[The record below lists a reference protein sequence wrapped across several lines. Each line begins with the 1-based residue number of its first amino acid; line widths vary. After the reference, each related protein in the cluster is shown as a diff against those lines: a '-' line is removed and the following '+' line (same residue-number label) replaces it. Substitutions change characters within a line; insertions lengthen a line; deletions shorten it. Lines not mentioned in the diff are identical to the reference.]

1 MVIHAVL
8 LALGIVVGLFLFYL
22 WGIHPRI
29 DGKRKQKTLDLARW
43 DFAHRGL
50 WDMTQNIP
58 ENSLPAF
65 ARAADQ
71 GYAIELDVHLT
82 KDRKL
87 VVFHD
92 DSLMRVC
99 HVRGTCER
107 MNAEDLM
114 KLSLSFTEHHMPL
127 LEDVLRLVN
136 GRVPLLI
143 ELKLPSVSTEICRYV
158 YDLLK
163 DYQGSCLIESFN
175 PLGLRKYKQ
184 LDPDAIVGQLS
195 GKYTAKDRLN
205 PLIALL
211 SSSLLVNALSRPD
224 FVAYNF
230 RTSDAFG
237 FYLNQNLFR
246 IPVFA
251 WTVRTSEE
259 FRKCRHAYDGIIFEK
274 FLPAEI
280 VC

>member
-1 MVIHAVL
+1 MVIRAVL
-8 LALGIVVGLFLFYL
+8 TSFGIVAGLFLLYL
-22 WGIHPRI
+22 WGIHPRMNAR
-29 DGKRKQKTLDLARW
+29 RKQKTLDFARW

-58 ENSLPAF
+58 ENSMPAF
-65 ARAADQ
+65 ERAAAQ

-82 KDRKL
+82 KDKKL

-92 DSLMRVC
+92 DSLMRICNV
-99 HVRGTCER
+99 HGSCER
-107 MNAEDLM
+107 MNAEDLV
-114 KLSLSFTEHHMPL
+114 KLPLSFTEYHMPL
-127 LEDVLRLVN
+127 LEEVLHLVN

-163 DYQGSCLIESFN
+163 DYPGTYLIESFN
-175 PLGLRKYKQ
+175 PLGLRAYKK

-195 GKYTAKDRLN
+195 GKYSSRDRLN

-211 SSSLLVNALSRPD
+211 SSSLLVNTLSRPD

-237 FYLNQNLFR
+237 FYLNQYLFR

-259 FRKCRHAYDGIIFEK
+259 FRRCRHSFDGIIFEK

-280 VC
+280 VA

>member
-1 MVIHAVL
+1 MVIRAVL
-8 LALGIVVGLFLFYL
+8 IALGIVVGLFLLYL
-22 WGIHPRI
+22 WGIHPRM
-29 DGKRKQKTLDLARW
+29 DSGRKQKTLDLAKW

-50 WDMTQNIP
+50 WDMAQNIP
-58 ENSLPAF
+58 ENSMPAF
-65 ARAADQ
+65 ERAADQ

-82 KDRKL
+82 KDKKL

-92 DSLMRVC
+92 DSLMRIC
-99 HVRGTCER
+99 SIHGTCER
-107 MNAEDLM
+107 MNAKDLM
-114 KLSLSFTEHHMPL
+114 RLPLSHTEYHMPL
-127 LEDVLRLVN
+127 LKDVLRLVN

-143 ELKLPSVSTEICRYV
+143 ELKLPSVSTEICGYV
-158 YDLLK
+158 YELMK
-163 DYQGSCLIESFN
+163 EYRGTYLIESFN
-175 PLGLRKYKQ
+175 PLGLRKYKK

-195 GKYTAKDRLN
+195 GKYTARDHLN

-237 FYLNQNLFR
+237 FYLNQYLFR

-251 WTVRTSEE
+251 WTVRTSDE
-259 FRKCRHAYDGIIFEK
+259 FRKCRHSFDGIIFEK

-280 VC
+280 AA